1 MSDHHKLPS
10 RKQLLREKKSLFFGP
25 KLFPSF
31 IPFEVK
37 RFFFLYYTSRNFS
50 LNSWAELPLG
60 IMQRRVRNRTVKRV
74 NSWKTSFQ
82 TLFLDLV
89 TEIFFCQNEKL
100 KKRLLFSVM
109 STYKLMPN
117 SCWRQATVDQWN
129 A

>member
-10 RKQLLREKKSLFFGP
+10 RKQLLREKKSLFLDLNFSP
-25 KLFPSF
+25 PLSPLRSKD
-31 IPFEVK
+31 
-37 RFFFLYYTSRNFS
+37 FFLYYTSRNFS
-50 LNSWAELPLG
+50 LNSWAELPLR